1 MKRDCIRLIE
11 YLTQNDSN
19 DEVIVICT
27 IISVIIALISLLIS
41 LYLGFLQF
49 KDRLARKKVLGY
61 IYNYYSPTYVFDKLP
76 TTKMI
81 KKDLKNIFISEDFI
95 FSTLIELN
103 KENIIE
109 AVADLN
115 TDMEN
120 IKWKPNL
127 VFYNNNK

>member
-27 IISVIIALISLLIS
+27 IISVIIAIISLLIS

-49 KDRLARKKVLGY
+49 KDRLVRKKVLGY
-61 IYNYYSPTYVFDKLP
+61 VYNYYSPTYIFDKLP

-81 KKDLKNIFISEDFI
+81 KKI
-95 FSTLIELN
+95 
-103 KENIIE
+103 
-109 AVADLN
+109 
-115 TDMEN
+115 
-120 IKWKPNL
+120 
-127 VFYNNNK
+127 